1 MEGENINKVS
11 IIEDGK
17 YSGEKLKRDRSV
29 GIGSNDI
36 SKERSGKNTPKS
48 YVTFE

>member
-11 IIEDGK
+11 IIKDGK

-29 GIGSNDI
+29 GIGSNEI
-36 SKERSGKNTPKS
+36 SRERSGRNTLRS